1 MTLTKVAFVLALS
14 LILAPLAVSKATA
27 HAIYQNKAYVFAFGE
42 VNKPGAFEFT
52 EGMTIRRAVVLF
64 EGTTSNADI
73 SRLVISRKDQSEI
86 AVDLAAVMKG
96 RNEDIALLAG
106 DVIVVP
112 SLNKPHFFVTGE
124 ANKPG
129 VFEFRE
135 GMTLRQAAVLFEG
148 MTSNASLS
156 RTVIVRKD
164 QASGMPS
171 RIAVDLEGVMQ
182 GKKEDVLMLVDD
194 VIIIPEFGVS
204 KQP

>member
-1 MTLTKVAFVLALS
+1 MALLKVAFILALS
-14 LILAPLAVSKATA
+14 LMLAPLAVSKARA

-52 EGMTIRRAVVLF
+52 EGMTIRRAAVLF

-73 SRLVISRKDQSEI
+73 SRLVIFRKDRSEI

-96 RNEDIALLAG
+96 RNEDVALLAG

-112 SLNKPHFFVTGE
+112 SLGKPHFFAAGA

-135 GMTLRQAAVLFEG
+135 GMTLRQAVVLFEG
-148 MTSNASLS
+148 TSSNAALS
-156 RTVIVRKD
+156 RTVIFRKN
-164 QASGMPS
+164 QATGK
-171 RIAVDLEGVMQ
+171 RNEIVVDLEAVMR
-182 GKKEDVLMLVDD
+182 GKREDVTIFADD
-194 VIIIPEFGVS
+194 IIFVPNQ
-204 KQP
+204 KMKTTQ